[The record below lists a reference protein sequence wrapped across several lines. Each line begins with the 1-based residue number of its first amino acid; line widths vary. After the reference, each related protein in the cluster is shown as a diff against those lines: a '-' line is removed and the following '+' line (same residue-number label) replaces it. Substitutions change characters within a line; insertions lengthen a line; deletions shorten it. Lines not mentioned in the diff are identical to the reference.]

1 LKKFLLDE
9 VRAEKFLEQSWKIKF
24 GWKSLQG
31 SGIVKF
37 LLVSPEYLEGLD
49 FSATFGEAE
58 KSKVKNQRIKC
69 EAPLVKTSGV
79 GSFSLVTKE

>member
-1 LKKFLLDE
+1 FDFPSWSE
-9 VRAEKFLEQSWKIKF
+9 AEQSWKIKF

-58 KSKVKNQRIKC
+58 KSKV
-69 EAPLVKTSGV
+69 SGRAYIGV
-79 GSFSLVTKE
+79 DVVS